1 MTSIAHDDPVVVIIG
16 SGAGGGTMAYELTRN
31 GVPCVLIEAGRHFS
45 VDDWENDEWAAFG
58 LYFGWFHLVAGVLLG
73 GLLSRVTPV

>member
-31 GVPCVLIEAGRHFS
+31 GVPCVLIEALQ
-45 VDDWENDEWAAFG
+45 AATSAWTTATMSGPRSARWPGF
-58 LYFGWFHLVAGVLLG
+58 
-73 GLLSRVTPV
+73 